1 MLVFRNTQKSTLGS
15 TLSSREHFSS
25 KNIPSAQAK
34 RSGFTMMELIF
45 VIVIIGLLSKY
56 GVEFMAQA
64 YKGFIFSKINNNL
77 QNKSAT
83 AVEFISKRLS
93 YRIKDSVI
101 ARKTDGSFTSIQNA
115 SGDTYNIL
123 EWVGSDID
131 NFRGDAL
138 PNWSAIIDLD
148 AGDAT
153 SLHSPDTNT
162 TALNNFINILSNG
175 NTGLADSAIYFIGS
189 NSDVN
194 SSYGWN
200 GSALTSQ
207 QNAAMHPI
215 TYGTTPNDFSSNI
228 GGVDFSGVDI
238 YEYYKLAWT
247 AYAIEL
253 EPIDGNLTLY
263 YDYQPWNGESYT
275 DNGVKSSLIMQN
287 VDTFQFRS
295 IGSLIK
301 IQVCVNSPLTNQE
314 YSICKEKT
322 IY

>member
-1 MLVFRNTQKSTLGS
+1 MRI
-15 TLSSREHFSS
+15 FS
-25 KNIPSAQAK
+25 KK
-34 RSGFTMMELIF
+34 TSGFTMMELVL
-45 VIVIIGLLSKY
+45 VIVVMGLLSKY

-64 YKGFIFSKINNNL
+64 YKGFIFSKINNSL

-115 SGDTYNIL
+115 SGDTYTIL

-131 NFRGDAL
+131 NLRGDAL
-138 PNWSAIIDLD
+138 PNWSGIIDLN

-153 SLHSPDTNT
+153 NLHSPDTNT

-200 GSALTSQ
+200 GVAISDQ
-207 QNAAMHPI
+207 EDAAMHPI
-215 TYGTTPNDFSSNI
+215 TYGSSPTDFSSSI
-228 GGVDFSGVDI
+228 ADDFTSVDI

-253 EPIDGNLTLY
+253 TDDGNLTLY
-263 YDYQPWNGESYT
+263 YDYQPWKGESYT

-287 VDTFQFRS
+287 IDTFQFRS

-322 IY
+322 IF